1 MLLLDNIEQQAQDLS
16 RQDQLRLFQ
25 FLQQKLFQ
33 QSPDNDTAQPS
44 DDNGLT
50 LTEAPEGYEIQT
62 FRSASDA
69 YEAAANLKAWEESLP
84 GPKYLDPEKL
94 MYPDG
99 PIRELTPQHSS
110 DC

>member
-1 MLLLDNIEQQAQDLS
+1 MLLLDNLEQQAQSLS
-16 RQDQLRLFQ
+16 RQDQLKLFQ

-33 QSPDNDTAQPS
+33 QGPDNGTAQRA
-44 DDNGLT
+44 DADELA

-62 FRSASDA
+62 FRSAYDA

-94 MYPDG
+94 TYSDEPVV
-99 PIRELTPQHSS
+99 ELIPQ
-110 DC
+110 